1 MEKKVRNVITQKEYN
16 ELFKAMSNLYG
27 VINSDEIHYLL
38 NQYFNKVTK
47 REIITQLKKIL
58 EKPKRD
64 YFVGKIINMPN
75 KYYLIN
81 DFLSEEE
88 INDVIDARG
97 GKTLYVPNTKE
108 DLLKYVDKDHMTE
121 KENDYYG
128 QLIKY
133 LSKRNNSK
141 NKEAYATSYV
151 MYLHS
156 KNRVD
161 SKITNKNPF
170 DLFEK
175 MGFFVKDKNDAQKFL
190 DLYMKCTNNT
200 KMYQNKGW
208 TPQEMI
214 KMTPKVDVNE
224 ITLGIGDGMKKM
236 FRDQNFD
243 VENALN
249 QARNSDLPKGIKE
262 SLINEFELILNER
275 KNKA

>member
-47 REIITQLKKIL
+47 KEITTQLKKLL

-64 YFVGKIINMPN
+64 YFVAKIINMPN

-88 INDVIDARG
+88 INDVIDTRG
-97 GKTLYVPNTKE
+97 GKTLYVPKTKE
-108 DLLKYVDKDHMTE
+108 DLLKYVDKDYMTD

-133 LSKRNNSK
+133 LTKRNNSK

-249 QARNSDLPKGIKE
+249 QARNSNLPKGIKE